1 MSALHRR
8 RPCAGVSLIELL
20 AVLAMVSILLSAGMP
35 AWQDMMRSLA
45 LKGAVSEWMAS
56 LHRARAEALR
66 RGLAV
71 DVLPLQAGNW
81 NPGWVLARD
90 ANGNR
95 VVDATE
101 ERFQSYGPM
110 NDAIRASINFGGKPL
125 QFQASGRPLQ
135 AGHVSL
141 VSGAVRRKIVLNM
154 LGRVRVCEPGAD
166 ASC

>member
-1 MSALHRR
+1 MHRI
-8 RPCAGVSLIELL
+8 RPCTGLSLLELL
-20 AVLAMVSILLSAGMP
+20 AVLAIVSILLSAGMP
-35 AWQDMMRSLA
+35 NWQDMMRSQA
-45 LKGAVSEWMAS
+45 LKAAVSEWMVS

-95 VVDATE
+95 ILDATE
-101 ERFQSYGPM
+101 QRFQSYGPM
-110 NDAIRASINFGGKPL
+110 SDAIRASISFGGKPL

-135 AGHVSL
+135 TGHVLL
-141 VSGAVRRKIVLNM
+141 VSGAVQRKIVLNM

-166 ASC
+166 GRC